1 MSKNDAFGAA
11 SRVALAVDI
20 FLMLALV
27 GLLIAAQ
34 RIGARGD
41 ERDSEASKTRGESE
55 RTSRAAPQAT
65 AHKAPAPVHLALL
78 AAGLSL
84 LLPGVGHF
92 LIRAPLRGLIW
103 LVGWIVVGALSGPS
117 HSPFVLILM
126 LAAAVDAYLVARW
139 NSPTDAQRTSG

>member
-1 MSKNDAFGAA
+1 M
-11 SRVALAVDI
+11 VLAIDI
-20 FLMLALV
+20 LLMLALV
-27 GLLIAAQ
+27 GLLIAVQ
-34 RIGARGD
+34 RIGAHHD
-41 ERDSEASKTRGESE
+41 ERGKQASKTHGESE
-55 RTSRAAPQAT
+55 RASPAAPQVT
-65 AHKAPAPVHLALL
+65 ARRSPAPAHLALL

-103 LVGWIVVGALSGPS
+103 LVGWIIVGALSGPS

-139 NSPTDAQRTSG
+139 NSPTDAQRTSD